1 MRRKRRS
8 KGRDQNPIKPLYPI
22 SRFLEILRREEQVSR
37 HHEDIINKLL
47 NKENPIRRS
56 SSSNQLQGKER
67 DGEGNLDSSAL
78 VNI

>member
-8 KGRDQNPIKPLYPI
+8 KGRDQNSIKPLYPI
-22 SRFLEILRREEQVSR
+22 SHFLEILRREEQVKR
-37 HHEDIINKLL
+37 HHEDIVNKLL
-47 NKENPIRRS
+47 NKENPIRRN
-56 SSSNQLQGKER
+56 SSSNKLQGKER